1 MITRKIAK
9 GIALFVIFVVCLV
22 YFSFISRAADRGYY
36 TVVDEGFTNTL
47 DHDLQDWVY
56 EMCDEYE
63 IPGYEKL
70 IIAKLY
76 CESSYRTHVK
86 HSNTNGTYDIGI
98 AQINSINFEHL
109 KKELGVTDFTDP
121 KQSIRCGVY
130 MMAKNLQ
137 ANNYDENKALVA
149 YNAGQKRVDSGI
161 TETSYSR
168 RVLKIKK
175 DMEVQNEAGKD

>member
-22 YFSFISRAADRGYY
+22 YFSFISRAADRDYY

>member
-1 MITRKIAK
+1 
-9 GIALFVIFVVCLV
+9 
-22 YFSFISRAADRGYY
+22 
-36 TVVDEGFTNTL
+36 
-47 DHDLQDWVY
+47 
-56 EMCDEYE
+56 
-63 IPGYEKL
+63 
-70 IIAKLY
+70 
-76 CESSYRTHVK
+76 
-86 HSNTNGTYDIGI
+86 
-98 AQINSINFEHL
+98 
-109 KKELGVTDFTDP
+109 
-121 KQSIRCGVY
+121 

>member
-22 YFSFISRAADRGYY
+22 YFSFISRAADRDYY

-161 TETSYSR
+161 TELRIRDECSR
-168 RVLKIKK
+168 
-175 DMEVQNEAGKD
+175 

>member
-1 MITRKIAK
+1 MIARKIAK
-9 GIALFVIFVVCLV
+9 GIALFAIFVVCLV
-22 YFSFISRAADRGYY
+22 YFSFTSRASDRDYY

-47 DHDLQDWVY
+47 DRELQDWVY

-63 IPGYEKL
+63 IRGYEKL

-76 CESSYRTHVK
+76 CESSYRIRAK
-86 HSNTNGTYDIGI
+86 HTNSNGTYDIGI
-98 AQINSINFEHL
+98 AQINSMNFEWL
-109 KKELGVTDFTDP
+109 EEELGVTDFTDP

-130 MMAKNLQ
+130 MMANNLQ
-137 ANNYDENKALVA
+137 ENNYDENKALVA
-149 YNAGQKRVDSGI
+149 YNAGQKRVDSGVG
-161 TETSYSR
+161 ETSYSR

>member
-1 MITRKIAK
+1 MYKRQ
-9 GIALFVIFVVCLV
+9 
-22 YFSFISRAADRGYY
+22 DRDYY